1 MLKIKNSIEIDGISI
16 EMLKK
21 TYGTPLYIYSV
32 NGMRDRIGE
41 IKKDFLNKYKN
52 TSVAYARKAFLTTA
66 MAKFIKDEGLN
77 LDVVS
82 GGEIAIA
89 LNADF
94 PPEKIEF
101 NGNNKLEEEISFAIE
116 NNVGKFIID
125 GADELSMISKHAK
138 NLNKT
143 VNVLLEL
150 LRELMHTLMSTSKQQ
165 M

>member
-52 TSVAYARKAFLTTA
+52 TSVAYAAKAFLTTA

-82 GGEIAIA
+82 GGEIAQSHLMQISHLKK
-89 LNADF
+89 LNSTVITNS
-94 PPEKIEF
+94 K
-101 NGNNKLEEEISFAIE
+101 K
-116 NNVGKFIID
+116 KFR
-125 GADELSMISKHAK
+125 L
-138 NLNKT
+138 
-143 VNVLLEL
+143 
-150 LRELMHTLMSTSKQQ
+150 Q
-165 M
+165 